1 MRAISIMSAIILL
14 TFLLGAKMAM
24 ADVIWMVDSGKLTKA
39 QGVNV
44 SGNLYDVEFKEGT
57 CASVFGACDTAHF
70 DFTTSGSA
78 LAASQAL
85 LDQVLINIAGYPFD
99 DSPNLT
105 YGISSIALAKILTPY
120 ATLNLGKPT
129 VAIAGNE
136 NASGSD
142 GSSDGNEFSAGFD
155 STPFGEYVWADWTVH
170 QNSVPEPGS
179 LSLVAV
185 AMFTATAVSRSRKK
199 WRT

>member
-1 MRAISIMSAIILL
+1 MCAINIRAATILL
-14 TFLLGAKMAM
+14 TLLLGAEMAI
-24 ADVIWMVDSGKLTKA
+24 ADVIWTVDSGKLTKA

-44 SGNLYDVEFKEGT
+44 SGTLYDVEFKEGT

-70 DFTTSGSA
+70 DFTTSGLA

-85 LDQVLINIAGYPFD
+85 VDQVLINIAGYPFD

-105 YGISSIALAKILTPY
+105 YGISSTVLAKLLTPY
-120 ATLNLGKPT
+120 TTWNLGQGPT

-142 GSSDGNEFSAGFD
+142 GSSDGNDFTAGFD
-155 STPFGEYVWADWTVH
+155 STDSGTYVWADWAVQ
-170 QNSVPEPGS
+170 QNSVPEPGT
-179 LSLVAV
+179 LSLVAA
-185 AMFTATAVSRSRKK
+185 AMFTAAAVNRSRKK
-199 WRT
+199 